1 MKKLL
6 ISSTH
11 PLMLLTT
18 LPLCVLLALA
28 IAFNGYSDSVVK
40 LYPLIIV
47 SASAIVFIFIYLL
60 RVIVITTDEIKIV
73 GLFSSKDRA
82 IINKDKTLII
92 SQRKSKRLKIILY
105 GNDGRCPSLDWA
117 NKDDFTPVN
126 INLFKEIGYGGNATI
141 RRVFRYFEID
151 ENIIDNII
159 LKEEFSADLPLYKIS
174 KTTTDKK
181 FEYRI
186 TFLETI

>member
-11 PLMLLTT
+11 PLMLLST
-18 LPLCVLLALA
+18 LPLFVLLALA

-105 GNDGRCPSLDWA
+105 GNDGRRPSLDWA
-117 NKDDFTPVN
+117 SKDDFTPVN

-151 ENIIDNII
+151 ESIIDNII

>member
-18 LPLCVLLALA
+18 LPLFVLLALA

-105 GNDGRCPSLDWA
+105 GNDGRRPSLDWA